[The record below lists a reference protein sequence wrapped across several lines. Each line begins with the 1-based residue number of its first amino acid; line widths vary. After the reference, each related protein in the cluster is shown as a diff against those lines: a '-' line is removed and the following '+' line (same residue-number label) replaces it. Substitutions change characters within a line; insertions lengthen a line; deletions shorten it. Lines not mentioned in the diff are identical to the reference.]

1 MRRLLFGLLIISTL
15 ALVPGDA
22 QGQRKFTGVITDSMC
37 SSADHKGMRMG
48 PTDAE
53 CTVACVL
60 AHGALYVLYD
70 GKEVYTLSDQAAP
83 EKFAGKK
90 VTVTGTLDA
99 KTKTIHM
106 DSGAGSITAT
116 K

>member
-1 MRRLLFGLLIISTL
+1 MRKHLLSGLLTL
-15 ALVPGDA
+15 AALAPITGNA

-70 GKEVYTLSDQAAP
+70 GKEVYTLSDQATP
-83 EKFAGKK
+83 EKLAGKK
-90 VTVTGTLDA
+90 VSVTGTLD
-99 KTKTIHM
+99 TKTMTIKV
-106 DSGAGSITAT
+106 DSIGAA

>member
-1 MRRLLFGLLIISTL
+1 MKRPIAVLAAIAGL
-15 ALVPGDA
+15 AAA
-22 QGQRKFTGVITDSMC
+22 QGQRKFTGVVTDSMC

-70 GKEVYTLSDQAAP
+70 GKGGASILP
-83 EKFAGKK
+83 ELLTER
-90 VTVTGTLDA
+90 TVSERLERL
-99 KTKTIHM
+99 
-106 DSGAGSITAT
+106 
-116 K
+116 

>member
-1 MRRLLFGLLIISTL
+1 MKRLIFSLLIVSAL
-15 ALVPGDA
+15 ATVPGNA
-22 QGQRKFTGVITDSMC
+22 QGQRKFTGVVTDSMC

-48 PTDAE
+48 PTDGE
-53 CTVACVL
+53 CTIACVL

-70 GKEVYTLSDQAAP
+70 GKEVYTLSDQQTP

-90 VTVTGTLDA
+90 VIVTGSLNA
-99 KTKTIHM
+99 KTKTIQV
-106 DSGAGSITAT
+106 ASIVAS

>member
-1 MRRLLFGLLIISTL
+1 MRRLLFGFLIISTL

-22 QGQRKFTGVITDSMC
+22 QGQRKFTGVITDSMG

-70 GKEVYTLSDQAAP
+70 GKEVYALSDQTTP

-90 VTVTGTLDA
+90 VTVTGALDA
-99 KTKTIHM
+99 KTKTIKV
-106 DSGAGSITAT
+106 DSIAAA

>member
-1 MRRLLFGLLIISTL
+1 MKRPIAILVAIAGL
-15 ALVPGDA
+15 AAA
-22 QGQRKFTGVITDSMC
+22 QGQRKFTGVVTDSMC

-53 CTVACVL
+53 CTIACVL

-70 GKEVYTLSDQAAP
+70 GKEVYRLSDQKTP
-83 EKFAGKK
+83 ENFAGKK
-90 VTVTGTLDA
+90 VTVTGSLDA
-99 KTKTIHM
+99 KTKTIQV
-106 DSGAGSITAT
+106 ASIVAP